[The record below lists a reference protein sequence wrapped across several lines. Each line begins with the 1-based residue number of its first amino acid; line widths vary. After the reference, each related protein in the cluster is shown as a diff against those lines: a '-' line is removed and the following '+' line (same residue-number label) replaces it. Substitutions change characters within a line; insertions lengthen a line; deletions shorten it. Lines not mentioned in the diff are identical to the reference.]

1 MFKLYTNPFI
11 NKLTNKI
18 LLRKMSELPMLKRK
32 PSLSKEKYEK
42 DRSEILRQAYKL
54 CREYLQGPWAK
65 VSIDNIEVTPLG
77 GGLTNKLY
85 ICKLPEKIA
94 AKNKS
99 KSPNVVLFREYGL
112 IITDFK
118 AQIQESVVFSILAER
133 GVGPKLHAVFPGG
146 RLEEYLP
153 ARTLITS
160 DLQQSDLSESIA
172 KCMAEYHMLEM
183 PVKKEPTYI
192 SSKMFA
198 YLETAKKSNFD
209 DLKQHQLY
217 KQILDYDL
225 DELSQFVTKMV
236 TKNESVVVFC
246 HNDVQEGNLLLTK
259 RSDRNNPVQ
268 MIDFEYSA
276 YNYRGFD
283 LGNHFCEWML
293 DYSHQEWPFYK
304 YTHKNFPTLHQQIH
318 FVNSYLESI
327 YQRDDTLKSD
337 PRWQRDVLLD
347 EIKRFA
353 MMSHFFWAMW
363 SVVQAKMSTIQFGY
377 LEYAISRLEAM
388 KKQREQFDL

>member
-1 MFKLYTNPFI
+1 
-11 NKLTNKI
+11 
-18 LLRKMSELPMLKRK
+18 MSDLPMLKRK
-32 PSLSKEKYEK
+32 PSLSKEKSEK
-42 DRSEILRQAYKL
+42 DRSDILRQAYKL
-54 CREYLQGPWAK
+54 CREYLHGPWAK
-65 VSIDNIEVTPLG
+65 ISIENIEVTPLG

-85 ICKLPEKIA
+85 ICKLPERIA
-94 AKNKS
+94 AKNKT
-99 KSPNVVLFREYGL
+99 KSPNIVLFREYGL

-153 ARTLITS
+153 ARTLVTS

-172 KCMAEYHMLEM
+172 KCVAEFHMLDM

-198 YLETAKKSNFD
+198 YLESAKKSNFD

-225 DELSQFVTKMV
+225 DELSQFVT
-236 TKNESVVVFC
+236 
-246 HNDVQEGNLLLTK
+246 
-259 RSDRNNPVQ
+259 
-268 MIDFEYSA
+268 
-276 YNYRGFD
+276 GFD
-283 LGNHFCEWML
+283 FGNHFCEWML

-304 YTHKNFPTLHQQIH
+304 YTHKNFPTIHQQIL
-318 FVNSYLESI
+318 FVDSYLEAI
-327 YQRDDTLKSD
+327 YQKDDTLKAD
-337 PRWQRDVLLD
+337 PKWQRDVLLD

-388 KKQREQFDL
+388 KLQREQFEL